1 MNKCVFALIMLAL
14 LFAGNVSA
22 ISIDDLQQASE
33 QNTQILAQQNAELT
47 AKITSID
54 TKVSSLMTTQEMQG
68 LLEANLNITNQIME
82 NFRTTFI
89 ITFVVIMFCFVG
101 IILMAVKLRK

>member
-47 AKITSID
+47 AKKIGRAH
-54 TKVSSLMTTQEMQG
+54 V
-68 LLEANLNITNQIME
+68 
-82 NFRTTFI
+82 
-89 ITFVVIMFCFVG
+89 
-101 IILMAVKLRK
+101 